1 MRSVFANTK
10 ERMRKPTEKLHNSA
24 KLLDKRGFTLV
35 ELSVAIFLVAI
46 IATMIVSFSVL
57 VSNNLNKSKAE
68 YSFLEQCSSLKTTI
82 TNYTS
87 ENDSFSL
94 TTLKEQ
100 NFAESYTEIESVE
113 YSKYN
118 SLLKCTAVS
127 TDGKTQTFVI
137 YLRTAEVTSDE

>member
-1 MRSVFANTK
+1 MKNT
-10 ERMRKPTEKLHNSA
+10 TEKLHNNA

-68 YSFLEQCSSLKTTI
+68 YSFLEQCSALKTTI

-94 TTLKEQ
+94 NDLMKQ

-113 YSKYN
+113 YSVSS
-118 SLLKCTAVS
+118 SLLKCTVVS

>member
-1 MRSVFANTK
+1 
-10 ERMRKPTEKLHNSA
+10 MRKTTEKLHNSA

-35 ELSVAIFLVAI
+35 ELSVTIFLVAI

-57 VSNNLNKSKAE
+57 VSNNLKRSKAE

-87 ENDSFSL
+87 ENDSFTL
-94 TTLKEQ
+94 TTLTAQ

-113 YSKYN
+113 YSISN

-137 YLRTAEVTSDE
+137 YLRTAEVTDE

>member
-10 ERMRKPTEKLHNSA
+10 ERMRKRTEKLHNGA

-35 ELSVAIFLVAI
+35 ELSVTIFLVAI

-87 ENDSFSL
+87 ENDSFTL
-94 TTLKEQ
+94 TTLTAQ
-100 NFAESYTEIESVE
+100 NFADSYTEIESVE

-137 YLRTAEVTSDE
+137 YLRTAEVTDE

>member
-1 MRSVFANTK
+1 
-10 ERMRKPTEKLHNSA
+10 MRKRTEKLHNGA

-46 IATMIVSFSVL
+46 IVTMIVSFSVL

-94 TTLKEQ
+94 TALKEQ
-100 NFAESYTEIESVE
+100 NFAGSYTDIESVE
-113 YSKYN
+113 YSVNN
-118 SLLKCTAVS
+118 SLLKCIVVS